1 MSKYK
6 FINFVNPI
14 EQMFYI
20 QEDIRNSQQIFQRDS
35 EIHVISIPKNFYVV
49 ICFLGDRYLVTFVA
63 DKDDLE
69 TFRQQIDMGV
79 DYKTIMMD
87 LAMKDAFSDIIN
99 FKSLQRIES
108 GFLTYLKEEFH
119 EI

>member
-35 EIHVISIPKNFYVV
+35 EIHVVSVPHNYYVV
-49 ICFLGDRYLVTFVA
+49 LCFLGDRYFVTFVV

-69 TFRQQIDMGV
+69 TFRQQIDMDV

-87 LAMKDAFSDIIN
+87 LAMKDAYGDITN
-99 FKSLQRIES
+99 FKSLQHIDS
-108 GFLTYLKEEFH
+108 GFLTYLKEEFY
-119 EI
+119 EN